1 MMTIGIEEA
10 KKDLIRIIGETILN
24 NDETII
30 VAEQG
35 SVVLLEEKEWENIK
49 ESLRLLND
57 KKSLSALLHGH
68 EMRDSGCVPKGKT
81 LNEAFHDL

>member
-1 MMTIGIEEA
+1 MTIGIEEA

-24 NDETII
+24 NAETII
-30 VAEQG
+30 VA
-35 SVVLLEEKEWENIK
+35 K

-68 EMRDSGCVPKGKT
+68 EMRDSCCVPNGKT
-81 LNEAFHDL
+81 LNEAFHDLY